1 MNVKGDYYEKYI
13 LYPLMLLT
21 ILFLSA
27 CSNSAQPKEEND
39 VQSIKDVAIKVP
51 ENIFSSSKKNETISE
66 DEMKQNIKNYIDYS
80 WELSEN
86 IIPLAS
92 TNSDKN
98 FTESDR
104 EKLQKLIELAKQN
117 DANFHNFISNN
128 TIPDDYKKPSKEIYE
143 FISSSTALSVEL
155 DQELDKL
162 AQDGNLFKA
171 NFSFTKRLEK
181 INGRKQ
187 KEIEKF
193 LNEKILKLQ
202 LTAIKKLTDVLHI
215 PFKIINKKWLF

>member
-1 MNVKGDYYEKYI
+1 MKKYT
-13 LYPLMLLT
+13 LYSLMLLT
-21 ILFLSA
+21 LLFLSA
-27 CSNSAQPKEEND
+27 CSNSVQPKEEND

-104 EKLQKLIELAKQN
+104 EKLQKLIDLAKQN
-117 DANFHNFISNN
+117 DMNFHEFISNN
-128 TIPDDYKKPSKEIYE
+128 NLPTDYK
-143 FISSSTALSVEL
+143 
-155 DQELDKL
+155 
-162 AQDGNLFKA
+162 NLQKKSMHLCHHLRI
-171 NFSFTKRLEK
+171 FS
-181 INGRKQ
+181 
-187 KEIEKF
+187 
-193 LNEKILKLQ
+193 
-202 LTAIKKLTDVLHI
+202 
-215 PFKIINKKWLF
+215 